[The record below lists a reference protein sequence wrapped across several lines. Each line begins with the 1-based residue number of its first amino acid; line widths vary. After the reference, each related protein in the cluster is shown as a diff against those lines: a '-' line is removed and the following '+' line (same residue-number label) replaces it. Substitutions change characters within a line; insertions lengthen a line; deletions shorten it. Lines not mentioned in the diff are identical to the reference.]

1 MHSAC
6 SINNTSA
13 APNNER
19 PVLVVI
25 PTYERILVALYSA
38 SLRVAFVSIPSQKT
52 SAELLPVLEKLF
64 SENGIVLHDMAYIAV
79 WRGPAPFTTLRVG
92 ITTING
98 IAFAT
103 GIKLVGVDGLKLLA
117 LKQRTSDATVVVLL
131 NAFCRDLYV
140 GICRPG
146 SDEVYTA
153 CLSVEKTIELL
164 AQEKGKI
171 ILTGN
176 GTQMYRRELDGL
188 ATVEYGPML
197 TDEELCDA
205 VFAQG
210 TQEKCV
216 EQVAPLYLKEAS
228 YGKQWCRSDGFD

>member
-6 SINNTSA
+6 SINNTSV

-25 PTYERILVALYSA
+25 PTYERIIIALYSA
-38 SLRVAFVSIPSQKT
+38 CSRTALVSIPSQKA
-52 SAELLPVLEKLF
+52 SAELLPILEKIFL
-64 SENGIVLHDMAYIAV
+64 ENGIVLHDVAYITV

-103 GIKLVGVDGLKLLA
+103 GIKIMGIDGLKLLA
-117 LKQRTSDATVVVLL
+117 LKHRRSDATVVILL

-153 CLSVEKTIELL
+153 CLSVEKTLELL
-164 AQEKGKI
+164 AQEKRKL
-171 ILTGN
+171 ILVGN
-176 GTQMYRRELDGL
+176 GTQMYRGELDAL
-188 ATVEYGPML
+188 PAVEYGHML

-210 TQEKCV
+210 TQEQCV
-216 EQVAPLYLKEAS
+216 DHVAPLYLKEANYS
-228 YGKQWCRSDGFD
+228 QMR